1 MDNLKSRRKFISFSG
16 VIGATTI
23 ISGCKEA
30 SGSKYTETQALTNAN
45 KDQKIVNSISALR
58 SFMMISSQVIS
69 VLGYHESTSIGGG
82 DFYWDET
89 NTTDDDNG
97 MVIKP
102 NHLSQSQSGRWI
114 RIITSHVMTPDYFGA
129 KYNGLNDDTEAVL
142 KTIIFAQE
150 NRLHEIFFQSG
161 TYNLLNW
168 TTVTIIKKLS
178 LHAAEGVELH
188 GNGEDFLH
196 IQTDFYAT
204 GISFSKFGS
213 IFLVKDLNTYLDSFT
228 IERCFVRNSENLLFW
243 LEGVNNTGAKKITIK
258 DCIGEQLSNRFIFA
272 QPAMFDVFTVSG
284 CQVYDVNNHA
294 ILIGNNN
301 EEYFAKRKNIYL
313 LNNTIEKI
321 NSTGE
326 GIYGLPSFTSG
337 GNETQGILVYGH
349 RVVITGN
356 LIKDVGQSTGDSE
369 GIYTKCLQVSI
380 TNNTMIDAGGIPDGF
395 LAIKDYRA
403 EPLDE
408 VEKLHQYNI
417 IVDGNVFISNKELG
431 ARAISCQRAHLHLL
445 NNKFIGTFSS
455 SVYVVRLYG
464 LLQKIKILGNEFLLR
479 DFSDGRKN
487 IGCIRTTNSTRD
499 LIFSNNY
506 MQNWEQLG
514 LSLGGDETQWI
525 IISNNQF
532 KECGSTDTHSA
543 AFGIDQKY
551 LINSISVYGNIFEGM
566 RSGVRLSL
574 QDGGEGK
581 KIIIKDNI
589 FDNIFDKSKQLP
601 ILDEFTDVI
610 VKDNIL
616 GS

>member
-1 MDNLKSRRKFISFSG
+1 MDNLKSRRKFISLSG
-16 VIGATTI
+16 VIGATAI
-23 ISGCKEA
+23 ISGCNEALGTNNTRPEENKE
-30 SGSKYTETQALTNAN
+30 
-45 KDQKIVNSISALR
+45 QKIINSISALR
-58 SFMMISSQVIS
+58 SLMMISSQVIS
-69 VLGYHESTSIGGG
+69 VLSYHEDTSIGGG
-82 DFYWDET
+82 YFYWDET

-102 NHLSQSQSGRWI
+102 NHLSQAQSGRWI
-114 RIITSHVMTPDYFGA
+114 RIITSHVITPDYFGA
-129 KYNGLNDDTEAVL
+129 KYDGLNDDTEAVL

-150 NRLHEIFFQSG
+150 NRFHKIFFQSG
-161 TYNLLNW
+161 IYNLPNW

-178 LHAAEGVELH
+178 LEAAAGAELH
-188 GNGEDFLH
+188 GNGENFLH
-196 IQTDFYAT
+196 IQTDFYAA
-204 GISFSKFGS
+204 GLAFSNFGS
-213 IFLVKDLNTYLDSFT
+213 IFLVKDINTYIDSFI
-228 IERCFVRNSENLLFW
+228 IERCSVKNSKNLLFW
-243 LEGVNNTGAKKITIK
+243 LEGEDNTGAKKIAVK

-272 QPAMFDVFTVSG
+272 QPAMFDIFTVSD
-284 CQVYDVNNHA
+284 CRVYDVNNHA

-321 NSTGE
+321 NSTGD
-326 GIYGLPSFTSG
+326 GIYDAPTFISG

-349 RVVITGN
+349 RTVITGN
-356 LIKDVGQSTGDSE
+356 FIKNVGQSVGDSE
-369 GIYTKCLQVSI
+369 GIYTKCLHV
-380 TNNTMIDAGGIPDGF
+380 TVDHNTLIDAGGLPDGF

-403 EPLDE
+403 EPLPE
-408 VEKLHQYNI
+408 IEQLHKYNI
-417 IVDGNVFISNKELG
+417 FINGNVFISEKEVG
-431 ARAISCQRAHLHLL
+431 ARAISCQRAHVHLL
-445 NNKFIGTFSS
+445 NNKFIGTFSTGA
-455 SVYVVRLYG
+455 YVVRLYG
-464 LLQKIKILGNEFLLR
+464 LLQKIKVLGNEFLLL

-487 IGCIRTTNSTRD
+487 IGCIRTSNNTRD

-506 MQNWEQLG
+506 MQNWGQLG
-514 LSLGGDETQWI
+514 LSLGGDEAQWI

-589 FDNIFDKSKQLP
+589 FDKTKQLP
-601 ILDEFTDVI
+601 ILDHFTDVI

-616 GS
+616 DS